1 MVTENTET
9 QPQSGDAGWEPPES
23 GAETPQSGTALA
35 DGAGD
40 GAGQG
45 VTEAGDQGGRPQPRT
60 YTQEEW
66 SARESAKDKESAGLR
81 QMATRFALDLQ
92 AERAQAA
99 ENQHRAAD
107 ARAVDNGDITE
118 DEAAQRGR
126 QRVADAQ
133 VAAERQTGLQGYQ
146 RLMAHGEQ
154 VGRLTAAEDFAR
166 EFGVDAKELLED
178 KALTTPDSMRLK
190 ARELALEKREAAFK
204 ERETG
209 PESFDGGGGGG
220 IGAGMGG
227 VIANMDPEEKIR
239 WALDHPPKTR

>member
-1 MVTENTET
+1 MPEDDKV

-23 GAETPQSGTALA
+23 GAETPQSSTALA
-35 DGAGD
+35 DVAGD
-40 GAGQG
+40 GAGQ
-45 VTEAGDQGGRPQPRT
+45 VDAGEQPRT

-66 SARESAKDKESAGLR
+66 SARESAKDKESASLR
-81 QMATRFALDLQ
+81 QMASRFALELQ

-133 VAAERQTGLQGYQ
+133 VAAERQAGLQGYQ
-146 RLMAHGEQ
+146 RLMAHGEE

-178 KALTTPDSMRLK
+178 KALTTPDAMRLK